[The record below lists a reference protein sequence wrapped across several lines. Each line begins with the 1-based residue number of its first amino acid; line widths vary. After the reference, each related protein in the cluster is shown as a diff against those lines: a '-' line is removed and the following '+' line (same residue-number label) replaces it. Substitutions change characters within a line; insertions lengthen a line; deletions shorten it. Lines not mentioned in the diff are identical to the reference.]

1 MAGLLAGPAIL
12 RGELVGSPRAETYG
26 HAWVQACA
34 AAQWPAWPGGT
45 DLAVGTALRPVI
57 DPLPTWIAGGFAQM
71 VGLTGAWN
79 GLVVGWI
86 VLAAVGAAALG
97 RATSLSPTWVAVAAV
112 LSPIWRGSVWSGLT
126 EDGAIGLGMLAIAL
140 LWSGSGDRG
149 SLRRAALGGALLGLL
164 AWCGLYLAWLAAAAA
179 VGVTIWR
186 VLRPGRG
193 RAIGRLAAGGVLAL
207 VIALPA
213 LLPFKARLAGVG
225 HRFGTAPALQEPLWR
240 VNPWRASDLA
250 SFGVP
255 TQRGPTGVVTGEVAL
270 GDAFVREH
278 PTWVGYPLLALA
290 AVGTGPLTVPA
301 AVLAAWSVGPNPSW
315 EGTPTGFENPVAVLL
330 DGLPYASSFNHHA
343 RLWLLGEVCVVLLAG
358 VGIRRI
364 GDRLPGVRL
373 VLVPVAITLVLAD
386 AALLAPG
393 PLILPGTSAATPS
406 IYAALS
412 ALPPGPITVLGAN
425 GPGIHP
431 QKLYFDQRA
440 HGRKV
445 LSNPDRPEPPDLSR
459 VKAGMIVVAL
469 GGPASAPVM
478 QARSHFGEPQVADS
492 SGGVWLLE

>member
-1 MAGLLAGPAIL
+1 MGPAIL

-34 AAQWPAWPGGT
+34 AAQWPAWPAGT
-45 DLAVGTALRPVI
+45 DLALGTATRPVI
-57 DPLPTWIAGGFAQM
+57 DPLPTWIAGGLAQV

-86 VLAAVGAAALG
+86 VLAAVGASALG
-97 RATSLSPTWVAVAAV
+97 RATGLSPTWVAVAAV

-149 SLRRAALGGALLGLL
+149 SVRRAALGGVALGML
-164 AWCGLYLAWLAAAAA
+164 AWCGLYLAWLGAAAA
-179 VGVTIWR
+179 VGITTWR
-186 VLRPGRG
+186 LLRAGRG
-193 RAIGRLAAGGVLAL
+193 RAVGRLAVGGVLAMA
-207 VIALPA
+207 IAWPA
-213 LLPFKARLAGVG
+213 LSPFKARLAGVG

-240 VNPWRASDLA
+240 VNPWRAADLA

-255 TQRGPTGVVTGEVAL
+255 GQRGPTGMVIGEVAL

-278 PTWVGYPLLALA
+278 PTWVGYPALALA
-290 AVGTGPLTVPA
+290 VLGTGPLTVPA

-315 EGTPTGFENPVAVLL
+315 GGTPMGFENPVAVLL
-330 DGLPYASSFNHHA
+330 DELPYASSFNHHA

-358 VGIRRI
+358 IGLRRI
-364 GDRLPGVRL
+364 GERLPTARL

-393 PLILPGTSAATPS
+393 PLILPGTSTATPS

-412 ALPPGPITVLGAN
+412 GLPPGPITVLGAN

-445 LSNPDRPEPPDLSR
+445 LSNPDRPESPDLSR
-459 VKAGMIVVAL
+459 LKPGMIVVAL
-469 GGPASAPVM
+469 GGPGGAPMM
-478 QARSHFGEPQVADS
+478 QARARFGEPQVTDS
-492 SGGVWLLE
+492 SGGVWIVE